1 MQFSTT
7 SSTTSTH
14 AYSSAGL
21 SGLAS
26 GLDTESMVKAL
37 LSGTQSKIDK
47 QNALHKQTEWRQDIY
62 RDIISKINT
71 FQTSYFGTSSSTSL
85 TNQSF
90 FNAMKAA
97 STATSFKA
105 TASSLAAAGNTN
117 LQVRRLATSTS
128 ITSGS
133 TVSGKLAG
141 TMDANALNAL
151 IQKQVGADA
160 NYTLSLTVG
169 GQAVTADLRSVFV
182 SQTTDGGGNPVNVPR
197 AYSSGAA
204 GQQEIGE
211 EIENALNSAFSAAGV
226 NVSAAVENGA
236 LSFTGADAA
245 SPIIVSSASGDLA
258 LARLGLS
265 AGNRSQAN
273 TSNTQTV
280 LKSTLDPVPAI
291 KFQVSLDGL
300 SKDISLSLH
309 DITDAYGSVDLAKVG
324 TTLQSE
330 LDAAHGAGQVNLA
343 LDAGTGAF
351 ELRVSAGRKVMIG
364 GNQTTLTAFDVKNG
378 QSNRIGMGGA
388 LQDLY
393 FSNALQGGSFKFAI
407 NGQQFSFNERT
418 TMTEVMN
425 AINGSDAGVRVVYKT
440 QDDIFTIESTESGK
454 GRNITMSQQEGNLLN
469 AMFGSGYTDG
479 VTSASLTAGSTVRS
493 TTLTTG
499 DIPGAPV
506 LNDSEFEVAEGKLSL
521 VVNGSNYS
529 FSVSKKTDGSNY
541 TKDQLITEL
550 NKQFDA
556 KFGTGAI
563 KLTTEGN
570 LAVANGSAVTVK
582 VDPLTDTSESVVKL
596 KAKSGDLGL
605 AFFGIGGATNI
616 ATGATT
622 LNDVGLSGILA
633 SGGNTLDGST
643 TLDQLATLTN
653 NLKFEDGRLVLTDS
667 GTGIQVGSAEQTKQ
681 LFGTSSLTLGA
692 EQGSV
697 SALSAGQNALVKIDG
712 LLTERSSN
720 VFSANGIDFNLL
732 QTSGSYTSGKVYNT
746 TGDEIT
752 LAAGNYIEDGT
763 LYDAYGQK
771 VDGWGYTS
779 SDIVF
784 KDESGNVINGATG
797 IDANGNLFLGTT
809 ETVAVSRDTDQIVDG
824 IKGFI
829 DEYNKLIKTLNDY
842 LDEDTNYKSYA
853 PLTDDQKKEMSDKEI
868 ELWEEKSKQGLLHN
882 DATIE
887 GFLQSMRTA
896 LYQRPEGSSIAIYD
910 LGIDTGEW
918 ETKGQLVLSS
928 DGETQLRK
936 MIESDSAGILNLF
949 TDSDNGIATKLN
961 GIIDS
966 VAKTSSG
973 SPGALVQLAGVKGK
987 ASATT
992 NTLTNQLKEID
1003 DKLDDL
1009 KAKYETEKA
1018 RYWKQFNAMES
1029 LISNM
1034 NSQSS
1039 WLTQQFS
1046 S

>member
-7 SSTTSTH
+7 GSTSTH

-62 RDIISKINT
+62 RDLISKINT

-85 TNQSF
+85 MNQAF

-97 STATSFKA
+97 TTAKTFRA
-105 TASSLAAAGNTN
+105 TASSSAAAGNTS

-151 IQKQVGADA
+151 IQKQVGPEA
-160 NYTLSLTVG
+160 NYTISLTVG
-169 GQAVTADLRSVFV
+169 GTTVTADLRSVFV
-182 SQTTDGGGNPVNVPR
+182 SQTTDGGGNTVNVPR

-204 GQQEIGE
+204 GEQEIGE
-211 EIENALNSAFSAAGV
+211 EIENALNSALTAAGV
-226 NVSAAVENGA
+226 SVSAAVENGV
-236 LSFTGADAA
+236 LNFTGTDTA
-245 SPIIVSSASGDLA
+245 SPIIISSASGDLA

-265 AGNRSQAN
+265 AGNRSQVD
-273 TSNTQTV
+273 TLSNEMV

-291 KFQVSLDGL
+291 EFQVSLDGL
-300 SKDISLSLH
+300 AKDISLSLQ
-309 DITDAYGSVDLAKVG
+309 DITDAYGSVDLTKVG
-324 TTLQSE
+324 ATLQNE
-330 LDAAHGAGQVNLA
+330 LDSTHGAGQIDVV

-351 ELRVSAGRKVMIG
+351 ELKVSAGRKVMIG
-364 GNQTTLTAFDVKNG
+364 GDKTTLAAFDMQNG

-388 LQDLY
+388 LKDLY
-393 FSNALQGGSFKFAI
+393 FNNALQGSRFAFTI
-407 NGQQFSFNERT
+407 NGQQFSFDEKA
-418 TMTEVMN
+418 TMTDVMN
-425 AINGSDAGVRVVYKT
+425 AINRSDANVRVVYKT
-440 QDDIFTIESTESGK
+440 QDDTFTIESTESGK
-454 GRNITMSQQEGNLLN
+454 GRNITMSQQEGNLLS

-479 VTSASLTAGSTVRS
+479 VTSTSLVAGNTARSTV
-493 TTLTTG
+493 LTTG
-499 DIPGAPV
+499 NIPGAPV
-506 LNDSEFEVAEGKLSL
+506 LTDSEFEIAEGKLSL

-529 FSVSKKTDGSNY
+529 FSVTKKADGSKY
-541 TKDQLITEL
+541 TKDELITEL

-563 KLTTEGN
+563 QLTTEGN
-570 LAVANGSAVTVK
+570 LSVTDGSAVSVK

-596 KAKSGDLGL
+596 KAQSGDLGL
-605 AFFGIGGATNI
+605 AFFGIDGATNI
-616 ATGATT
+616 ASGTTT
-622 LNDVGLSGILA
+622 LSEAGLSGILA
-633 SGGNTLDGST
+633 SDGSTLDGST
-643 TLDQLATLTN
+643 TLDQLATLTS
-653 NLKFEDGRLVLTDS
+653 NLKFEDGQLVLTDT
-667 GTGIQVGSAEQTKQ
+667 GTNIQVGSAEQTKR
-681 LFGTSSLTLGA
+681 LFGASSLVLGA
-692 EQGSV
+692 EQGAA

-720 VFSANGIDFNLL
+720 VFSANGVDFTLIE
-732 QTSGSYTSGKVYNT
+732 TSGNYTSGKVYNS

-752 LAAGNYIEDGT
+752 LAAGNYIEDGI

-771 VDGWGYTS
+771 VDSWGYTAA
-779 SDIVF
+779 DLVF
-784 KDESGNVINGATG
+784 KDESGNVISGATG
-797 IDANGNLFLGTT
+797 IDANGNVFLGTT

-842 LDEDTNYKSYA
+842 LDEDTTYKKYP
-853 PLTDDQKKEMSDKEI
+853 PLTDDQKKEMSDKEV
-868 ELWEEKSKQGLLHN
+868 ELWNEKAKEGLLHN
-882 DATIE
+882 DTTIE

-896 LYQRPEGSSIAIYD
+896 LYQRPAGSSIAIYD

-918 ETKGQLVLSS
+918 ESKGQLVLSS
-928 DGETQLRK
+928 DGEAQLRK

-949 TDSDNGIATKLN
+949 TDESNGLAAKMNSIL
-961 GIIDS
+961 DS

-973 SPGALVQLAGVKGK
+973 SPGELVQLAGVKGK

-992 NTLTNQLKEID
+992 NTLTRRLKEID

-1018 RYWKQFNAMES
+1018 RYWKQFNTMEE

-1039 WLTQQFS
+1039 WLAQQFS